1 STPLQRDYGVASARA
16 IRARLEQLQRAPTT
30 AVLVFAVQPVD
41 FLPAP
46 RLDDFAVTAADG
58 APVLEAA
65 ARSLPRHRLRALD
78 QRLLQ
83 RSMSENLSAQLMHIC
98 ALPRLGSDGWDVAG
112 SNVGARCRPA
122 AQRPPRRRCNRCPAR
137 PRPRRAFALQTC
149 TSATRGRAVCAGL
162 HCIARGSCGAW
173 C

>member
-1 STPLQRDYGVASARA
+1 MVLLQREQFVRDWK
-16 IRARLEQLQRAPTT
+16 QLQRALTT
-30 AVLVFAVQPVD
+30 AVLVFAVLPVD

-83 RSMSENLSAQLMHIC
+83 RSMSENLSAQLRRVDAQKC
-98 ALPRLGSDGWDVAG
+98 RALH
-112 SNVGARCRPA
+112 
-122 AQRPPRRRCNRCPAR
+122 
-137 PRPRRAFALQTC
+137 F
-149 TSATRGRAVCAGL
+149 
-162 HCIARGSCGAW
+162 
-173 C
+173 